1 VCWSGVNRNQKL
13 TVRELEEARGIP
25 RTIVSEIFTEDLGKQ
40 HVVAKFVQ
48 QLLSQEQ
55 KEFGAVG

>member
-1 VCWSGVNRNQKL
+1 L
-13 TVRELEEARGIP
+13 TVQELEEARGIP